1 MENKWKV
8 VEEEMKIQSIF
19 LTVIFIFISSCDKDD
34 LFLTNCQD
42 INNDCYLYPL
52 ENFESLSYSP
62 FAIVFNIN
70 NSEQVESLFIQRMEP
85 YEENI
90 SDTSFVIH
98 KDSAGLFIDDINI
111 ALNKF
116 YSYSVRNYS
125 ELGVSDASSQINFE
139 HDFELFEGH

>member
-62 FAIVFNIN
+62 FSIVLMQTFSKIEQKLIN
-70 NSEQVESLFIQRMEP
+70 S
-85 YEENI
+85 
-90 SDTSFVIH
+90 
-98 KDSAGLFIDDINI
+98 
-111 ALNKF
+111 
-116 YSYSVRNYS
+116 
-125 ELGVSDASSQINFE
+125 
-139 HDFELFEGH
+139 